1 MIYNIDEKRITVD
14 HRSRYIVGS
23 RDHPAQAVTSGKG
36 KTVTLIGAGSASGS
50 AIPPYFVFPGKRM
63 NSDSMKDA
71 SPGASGTAS
80 ERGWSNMQVFK
91 QYLTKHFVSFVPVR
105 SDSKT
110 LVLLDGHRSHVA
122 LVLAEWAKQN
132 NIILF
137 VLPAHTSHLLQ
148 PLDVACYG
156 PFQRLYNAQS
166 HKLMRQTSAAI
177 TKYNICQLACHV
189 YTRALSSE
197 NMQSGFRRTGNFPP
211 EQGDYPIAKSCTINS
226 VPPRTV

>member
-1 MIYNIDEKRITVD
+1 
-14 HRSRYIVGS
+14 
-23 RDHPAQAVTSGKG
+23 
-36 KTVTLIGAGSASGS
+36 
-50 AIPPYFVFPGKRM
+50 M
-63 NSDSMKDA
+63 NSDLMKDA
-71 SPGASGTAS
+71 SPGASGTVS
-80 ERGWSNMQVFK
+80 ESGWSNMQVFE
-91 QYLTKHFVSFVPVR
+91 QYLTKHFVSFVPGR

-137 VLPAHTSHLLQ
+137 ILPSHTSHLLQ

-156 PFQRLYNAQS
+156 PFQCLYNTQS

-197 NMQSGFRRTGNFPP
+197 NLQSGFRRTGMFPLNKEIIP
-211 EQGDYPIAKSCTINS
+211 LQSLAPSTVFRQELSEEDSDTQSQDSTDVTVQGDIGALDVLN
-226 VPPRTV
+226 